1 MHRTPSRDDR
11 PAGNDPLPEDL
22 AAFYAAD
29 PREDRIDTEAGWANL
44 RSRLGQRAA
53 RRPLRALIAGVAMG
67 GAIAASV
74 ILLPRSWHRSA
85 NDPLSTSPRP
95 TPAVTAA
102 APDAEYRQV
111 VGDLERALR
120 AGRDHVEPET
130 MAATDRSLAA
140 IDRAIHDAE
149 AALLADP
156 TNAYV
161 ADWLRAMRRR
171 KVTVLRQAVT
181 DLNVSS

>member
-1 MHRTPSRDDR
+1 
-11 PAGNDPLPEDL
+11 
-22 AAFYAAD
+22 
-29 PREDRIDTEAGWANL
+29 
-44 RSRLGQRAA
+44 
-53 RRPLRALIAGVAMG
+53 
-67 GAIAASV
+67 
-74 ILLPRSWHRSA
+74 
-85 NDPLSTSPRP
+85 
-95 TPAVTAA
+95 
-102 APDAEYRQV
+102 
-111 VGDLERALR
+111 
-120 AGRDHVEPET
+120 